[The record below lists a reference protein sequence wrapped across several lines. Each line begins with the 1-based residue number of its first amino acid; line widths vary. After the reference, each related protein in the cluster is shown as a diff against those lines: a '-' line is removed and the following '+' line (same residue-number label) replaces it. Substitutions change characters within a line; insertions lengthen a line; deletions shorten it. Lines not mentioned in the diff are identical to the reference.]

1 MPASRS
7 PLVRTLVELAV
18 GRRCLECA
26 APGVPWCESCLRTA
40 VDVHLRWTP
49 RGVGVVAGARYQG
62 SVRRAIV
69 AHKEHGQLSLVSPLA
84 RLLVAAIGPQDVAM
98 IAPVPSLRTAVRARG
113 QDHSRRLARTAAG
126 VSGSTVVTPLRW
138 VRRGVD
144 QSSLSIERRQVN
156 VRGGMAAAPA
166 ASDGRLW
173 LVDDIVTTGATI
185 DEAVRAL
192 TASGWTVGGVAVV
205 ATVERR
211 MALAGTG
218 SLR

>member
-1 MPASRS
+1 M
-7 PLVRTLVELAV
+7 
-18 GRRCLECA
+18 
-26 APGVPWCESCLRTA
+26 
-40 VDVHLRWTP
+40 RWTP
-49 RGVGVVAGARYQG
+49 RGVRVFAGARYQG
-62 SVRRAIV
+62 PVRRAIV
-69 AHKEHGQLSLVSPLA
+69 SHKEHGHLSLVSPLA
-84 RLLVAAIGPQDVAM
+84 RLLVAAIGQQDVAM

-113 QDHSRRLARTAAG
+113 QDHSRRLARAAAG
-126 VSGSTVVTPLRW
+126 ISESTLVTPLRW

-144 QSSLSIERRQVN
+144 QSGLSVERRQGN
-156 VRGGMAAAPA
+156 VHGGMAAALA

-192 TASGWTVGGVAVV
+192 MASGWTVAGVAVV

-211 MALAGTG
+211 MALAGTD